1 MAKKLYLIDGNSFC
15 YRAYYAIK
23 NLRNSKGFPTNA
35 VYGFISML
43 RKIIQHQEPDY
54 IGVCFDLKE
63 ATFRHKKYS
72 EYKIQ
77 RQPMPEGL
85 VQQLPIIKEVLQA
98 YNIAIYQKS
107 GFEADDVIGT
117 LAKAGSRAGIDVFIA
132 TGDKDALQLID
143 KHIKIYNT
151 QKDGVIYDEKQP
163 LERYGVS
170 PERVVD
176 VMALMGDASDNIPGV
191 TGIGEKTAVELIKQ
205 FSTLDNL
212 YSNIDN
218 VKSKAQREMLEKYK
232 EQAYLSMELATI
244 DTETPIDI
252 DFSELKIN
260 KPDRDK
266 LYELFKKLEFKNLL
280 TEYAPQNS
288 LDQNYKMLRTA
299 KEFKELIAK
308 LLKAK
313 EVAFDFETTGVD
325 PMLAELVG
333 VSFCHKSGYAEYIS
347 FIGNNK
353 GFPSAQEI
361 LQGLKPF
368 FENENIKKIG
378 QNIKYEKLLLANK
391 GIKLKGLYF
400 DTMIASY
407 LINPSKPNHNL
418 SDISLEYLDYKPTPI
433 QQLLGKGKNA
443 ITMDKVPTQTVCNYC
458 CEDSDVTFRLK
469 EILEKRLRE
478 EKVDDLFHSM
488 EMPLV
493 EVLSAM
499 EYNGVS
505 IDKVSLE
512 KISCEMFSRIENIT
526 SQIYEIAGSEF
537 NINSPKQLAG
547 ILFDKLKLPV
557 VKRTKTGFST
567 DVEVLNKLASQHAIC
582 VMLLEYRELAKLKST
597 YVDALPKLINPK
609 TGRVHT
615 SFNQTVTATGRLSS
629 SDPNLQNIPIRTK
642 EGKRIREAFTSS
654 GSGNFLLSAD
664 YSQIELRILAH
675 LSGDPELLDAFKRKA
690 DIHRHTAS
698 LIFNCQEK
706 DVAATQRMQAKTVN
720 FGIIYG
726 MSPYGLSKELNISP
740 GEATAFIGAY
750 FVKYGKVKS
759 YLEEI
764 LDFAR
769 ENLYV
774 ATMSGRRRYIPEINS
789 ENQNIKQFAERTA
802 TNAPIQGS
810 AADLIK
816 VAMIE
821 IHKEMKQEGLK
832 SKILLQVHDE
842 LLFDVLQKE
851 EKQLTQIIK
860 NKMENAIKLKVPIEV
875 NIKTGKNWAEC

>member
-609 TGRVHT
+609 TDRVHT

-654 GSGNFLLSAD
+654 GSGNLLLSAD

-740 GEATAFIGAY
+740 GEAIAFIGAY

>member
-609 TGRVHT
+609 TDRVHT

-654 GSGNFLLSAD
+654 GSGNLLLSAD